1 MNSIDLRRLDIWQ
14 CSECHPQHFLLSPK
28 EPCKHKSL
36 RWRCPGR
43 DAACIT
49 AKGRYKHKRNC
60 IYYKEALKDSV
71 LTNALYGNGGTLSA
85 ETLNAFSEQQRIHN
99 SPYSKKLFRKKLPTK
114 LKNFTS
120 GTTTVYDQTFES
132 LSPSTTQTPQSPLS
146 SDQEFELLPSTHPQ
160 FQSSSPLQPPSLTD
174 SPVVPSD
181 NEDNYTQSRIEQNYD
196 IITTD
201 TLFLD
206 PQNRTMMIKHI
217 EPIKKNKKKK
227 EFLLSTVMS
236 MYH

>member
-99 SPYSKKLFRKKLPTK
+99 SPYSKKLFRKKLPKK
-114 LKNFTS
+114 LKNLPI
-120 GTTTVYDQTFES
+120 V
-132 LSPSTTQTPQSPLS
+132 PPLYMIKPLNHYH
-146 SDQEFELLPSTHPQ
+146 LLPQHKHHNHP
-160 FQSSSPLQPPSLTD
+160 LVLIK
-174 SPVVPSD
+174 
-181 NEDNYTQSRIEQNYD
+181 NLNYY
-196 IITTD
+196 
-201 TLFLD
+201 L
-206 PQNRTMMIKHI
+206 PHI
-217 EPIKKNKKKK
+217 HNFSHHHHYK
-227 EFLLSTVMS
+227 LLHSQIVQ
-236 MYH
+236 